1 MSLKSQQPLLT
12 TWKYWRRSF
21 RGRGHWLTQEL
32 DPGNRRLLYPS
43 PLFVINVP
51 LKPYYCMIVVI
62 DIPIPEGRK
71 WNRHRKE
78 FAILTI
84 FRIWPSRI
92 PFPVGSDSKCG
103 RPGFYPWVGKISWR
117 RAWQPTPVILPKE
130 SQGQRSL
137 EGCSPQGRR
146 VRHDWATKHSTHH
159 TQSESCHQGL
169 RIERTTCYWDHLDS
183 TCDWTSKGLN
193 ITFKIWWVGADLYSS
208 FSISRQAPYMS
219 SHAY

>member
-12 TWKYWRRSF
+12 TWKCWRRSF
-21 RGRGHWLTQEL
+21 RKRGHWLTQEL

-117 RAWQPTPVILPKE
+117 RAWQPTPVFLPKE

-137 EGCSPQGRR
+137 EGCSPQGRKESDTTERLSTAPTIPR
-146 VRHDWATKHSTHH
+146 VRAVIKD
-159 TQSESCHQGL
+159 SEL
-169 RIERTTCYWDHLDS
+169 REQRAIETIWTVHVTEPVKDS
-183 TCDWTSKGLN
+183 T
-193 ITFKIWWVGADLYSS
+193 
-208 FSISRQAPYMS
+208 
-219 SHAY
+219 